1 MNLGKKTKFILAV
14 SIQILV
20 ILIIII
26 FKYSVLTGGSAVF
39 LEIMPV
45 DPRDP
50 LRGDYVT
57 FQYKISS
64 INRYSFNYEPYNG
77 DIIYIP
83 LRQQGQY
90 WNVIGG
96 ISKNKNDMNN
106 KLFIKAR
113 VVSGGKL
120 SGAKSFSSF
129 SDDNWDTSIRVQYG
143 IEEYFIPEGAGRNF
157 NFWNKKAKAKV
168 MIDDY
173 GNAVFKQLYIDDE
186 PWP

>member
-96 ISKNKNDMNN
+96 ISKNKN
-106 KLFIKAR
+106 
-113 VVSGGKL
+113 
-120 SGAKSFSSF
+120 
-129 SDDNWDTSIRVQYG
+129 
-143 IEEYFIPEGAGRNF
+143 
-157 NFWNKKAKAKV
+157 AKAKV

>member
-57 FQYKISS
+57 FKY
-64 INRYSFNYEPYNG
+64 
-77 DIIYIP
+77 
-83 LRQQGQY
+83 
-90 WNVIGG
+90 
-96 ISKNKNDMNN
+96 KNDMNN

>member
-83 LRQQGQY
+83 LRQQGQNLKVFFWVFY
-90 WNVIGG
+90 KKKKKKKKKYFYKSQGG
-96 ISKNKNDMNN
+96 IGRK
-106 KLFIKAR
+106 IKR
-113 VVSGGKL
+113 CKIFL
-120 SGAKSFSSF
+120 IFF
-129 SDDNWDTSIRVQYG
+129 
-143 IEEYFIPEGAGRNF
+143 
-157 NFWNKKAKAKV
+157 
-168 MIDDY
+168 
-173 GNAVFKQLYIDDE
+173 
-186 PWP
+186 